1 MLATA
6 AIQNALTLLTLGQTT
21 LDAAPEADGFADGP
35 LIASPLDVFHG
46 YMGVFV
52 VAFLVALFATPIM
65 RRLAVNHGIVDRPT
79 EARKA
84 HRIPVA
90 YLGGIAVFLG
100 IAAGIAFSFFGPE
113 FSESI
118 YKLHASE
125 DVLQFVPFSVLLGMT
140 LITITGLWDDVFG
153 LDPRLKVAGQL
164 MAAAALALDNVGVQ
178 VAQGVLAP
186 IGRAI
191 GNEALTW
198 HIPLDFIGFPSGH
211 LTINV
216 IYWVGTAIIAV
227 FVLGACNASNLID
240 GLDGLLT
247 GVTSIA
253 AVGLTIIAVFM
264 AAHGDGIT
272 ASGANSLDAAR
283 VVLCLAL
290 LGACLGFLP
299 HNFNPATIF
308 LGDCGSLL
316 LGYMT
321 ITIIL
326 TLGNTGKTHFV
337 IAGLIIYAIPIIDT
351 VLAIV
356 RRKLSG
362 RPMSSADD
370 QHLHHMLKRALG
382 VKGAAFALY
391 GIGAVFAGLGI
402 WLTFGRVRVVFTI
415 ALVIAAYIGVT
426 AVKVAR
432 KQVIDQ
438 QTLAREQARAAR
450 LAAAAGIAA
459 PLEAP
464 APIEALRSSTPIESP
479 RTTV

>member
-1 MLATA
+1 MLALSS
-6 AIQNALTLLTLGQTT
+6 IL
-21 LDAAPEADGFADGP
+21 AAPLHLLVGAASLIESAVEVDTGFTDET
-35 LIASPLDVFHG
+35 LIASPLDIFHG

-52 VAFLVALFATPIM
+52 VAFLVSLFATPIM

-84 HRIPVA
+84 HRVPIA
-90 YLGGIAVFLG
+90 YLGGIAVFMG

-113 FSESI
+113 FSELVF
-118 YKLHASE
+118 KMHAPE
-125 DVLQFVPFSVLLGMT
+125 DTLSYVPFSVLLGMT

-153 LDPRLKVAGQL
+153 LDPRLKIAGQL

-178 VAQGVLAP
+178 VAQGILAP
-186 IGRAI
+186 IGRLV
-191 GNEALTW
+191 GNETLTW
-198 HIPLDFIGFPSGH
+198 HIPLDFVGYPSGH
-211 LTINV
+211 ITIDLV
-216 IYWVGTAIIAV
+216 YWAGTAIIAV

-240 GLDGLLT
+240 GLDGLLS
-247 GVTSIA
+247 GVTAIA
-253 AVGLTIIAVFM
+253 AAGLLVVAVMM
-264 AAHGDGIT
+264 AAHGDGVT
-272 ASGANSLDAAR
+272 PQGTSLDGAR
-283 VVLCLAL
+283 IILCLAL
-290 LGACLGFLP
+290 LGGCLGFLP

-316 LGYMT
+316 MGYMT

-326 TLGNTGKTHFV
+326 TLGDTGKTHLV

-362 RPMSSADD
+362 KPMSAADD

-391 GIGAVFAGLGI
+391 GIGIVFAGLGI

-415 ALVIAAYIGVT
+415 AMVIAAFIGVT
-426 AVKVAR
+426 AVKIAR
-432 KQVIDQ
+432 RQVIEQ
-438 QTLAREQARAAR
+438 QTLSRESARAAR
-450 LAAAAGIAA
+450 LGNAPRATAA
-459 PLEAP
+459 PDTSDAVHAGPESTRP
-464 APIEALRSSTPIESP
+464 A
-479 RTTV
+479 